1 MKRRNLGF
9 APLTARRSTAN
20 DRELVR

>member
-1 MKRRNLGF
+1 MKRLNLGF